1 MSNNSGCEQ
10 ISYADQ
16 VVIVTGAASGI
27 GRSAA
32 QLIAARGASV
42 ICVDLNQ
49 AGLDQ
54 TVSEIK
60 SAGGVAESA
69 TLDISNQS
77 GVTMMPASSPC
88 AAVPHPAEVGC
99 RAAAS
104 KVQTLLLLKAASS
117 PCATPGPH
125 RWHTRPKPAARHCR
139 MAALRL

>member
-1 MSNNSGCEQ
+1 MSNNSGFEQ

-60 SAGGVAESA
+60 TAGGVAESA

-77 GVTMMPASSPC
+77 GVMDLVS
-88 AAVPHPAEVGC
+88 
-99 RAAAS
+99 
-104 KVQTLLLLKAASS
+104 TL
-117 PCATPGPH
+117 G
-125 RWHTRPKPAARHCR
+125 RERV
-139 MAALRL
+139 